1 MVYKSK
7 YSIYVLGSDL
17 TWLTISNGDKVNIKV
32 AVLDK
37 IYNFAVNSNHFHL
50 ILFWVLNIQYKF
62 RKCVVKRIASAIQS
76 NVLCS
81 LVGMCARQD
90 TSVEV
95 SSLFSIFLSYITGP
109 KLAVIVY
116 YRVVIE
122 KEIAMEF
129 TTDELLLMTSMQFRC
144 TEQNLIET
152 C

>member
-1 MVYKSK
+1 
-7 YSIYVLGSDL
+7 
-17 TWLTISNGDKVNIKV
+17 
-32 AVLDK
+32 
-37 IYNFAVNSNHFHL
+37 
-50 ILFWVLNIQYKF
+50 
-62 RKCVVKRIASAIQS
+62 
-76 NVLCS
+76 
-81 LVGMCARQD
+81 MCARQD